1 MALSECRGSSPPSQ
15 KEWQSLSAALDK
27 WEGSRTLL
35 ARTSLTAV
43 PHWQNGKE
51 QVDPPYWTDFLH
63 STDDLKRTISKAL
76 QGVMP
81 AEAPLAVFILADR
94 LMGRSRF
101 CASRA
106 WYLSSRRYII
116 NAREFAAL
124 QKLIAYTLGPCQAY
138 LTRIDRDRAMIT
150 SCGCC
155 FPLYI
160 SATVS
165 EHRRFATSRERF
177 LYPCD
182 FLAYPVPDAT
192 FYQDRRI
199 ICPWVQPG
207 GAIDV
212 CQGVHLS
219 VSVESPGAIAM
230 SCSQASGCPPNY
242 RQQLIKRSPS
252 ATDEELQRYIKKA
265 QRMELV
271 AFVGKNLGSFDAE
284 HPYSQSSTVVMVDD
298 ADMVEKILQVSDELN
313 LGLRTDDVTHLGRS
327 AVFPFSFPPALCDE
341 DRVLQ
346 QTLMETG
353 DAFAT
358 SSAAQVF
365 ATATLAQH
373 GIDSKALLDVGE
385 RDFEQMLHF
394 DDTEDEV
401 LTRARSL
408 VASAMKELRRVEA
421 LAQWISEDLLCRD
434 LLDHV
439 WRELKLKAE
448 WSEISGRWSQH
459 FAPPPR
465 KSKNKKTRQKEKEAG
480 AEAVDLE
487 KLPMRLQEAVVDMDK
502 KVWKCR
508 TYHKYFCLLQRRGLL
523 DYFDR
528 RLEDGP
534 RVVLHGSGV
543 RSVSFVRPHGRSKP
557 DGRPPKISA

>member
-27 WEGSRTLL
+27 WEDFRTLL

-51 QVDPPYWTDFLH
+51 QVDPPYWSDFLH
-63 STDDLKRTISKAL
+63 STDDVKRTISKAL

-124 QKLIAYTLGPCQAY
+124 QQLIAYILGPQQAY
-138 LTRIDRDRAMIT
+138 LTRIDRDRAMIM
-150 SCGCC
+150 SGGCC

-165 EHRRFATSRERF
+165 EHSRFATSRERF

-182 FLAYPVPDAT
+182 FLAYPIPDAT
-192 FYQDRRI
+192 FYQ
-199 ICPWVQPG
+199 VQPG

-230 SCSQASGCPPNY
+230 S
-242 RQQLIKRSPS
+242 PS
-252 ATDEELQRYIKKA
+252 ATNEELQRYIQKA

-271 AFVGKNLGSFDAE
+271 AFVGKNLGSLDAK

-298 ADMVEKILQVSDELN
+298 ADMVEKILQVSDELS

-341 DRVLQ
+341 DRLLQ
-346 QTLMETG
+346 QALMETG
-353 DAFAT
+353 NAFAT
-358 SSAAQVF
+358 SSAAQGF

-373 GIDSKALLDVGE
+373 GIDSRSLLDVGE
-385 RDFEQMLHF
+385 GDFEKMLHF

-401 LTRARSL
+401 LTRARDL
-408 VASAMKELRRVEA
+408 VANAMKQLRRVEA
-421 LAQWISEDLLCRD
+421 VSRWISEDLLCQD
-434 LLDHV
+434 LLDQV

-448 WSEISGRWSQH
+448 WSEISDRWSQK
-459 FAPPPR
+459 FEPPSR
-465 KSKNKKTRQKEKEAG
+465 KSKNKKTRQKEKDGSSEAI
-480 AEAVDLE
+480 DPE
-487 KLPMRLQEAVVDMDK
+487 KLAMRLQQAVVDMDK
-502 KVWKCR
+502 K
-508 TYHKYFCLLQRRGLL
+508 

-534 RVVLHGSGV
+534 RVVLHGPGV
-543 RSVSFVRPHGRSKP
+543 RSVSFVRPHGCSKP

>member
-1 MALSECRGSSPPSQ
+1 
-15 KEWQSLSAALDK
+15 
-27 WEGSRTLL
+27 
-35 ARTSLTAV
+35 
-43 PHWQNGKE
+43 
-51 QVDPPYWTDFLH
+51 
-63 STDDLKRTISKAL
+63 
-76 QGVMP
+76 
-81 AEAPLAVFILADR
+81 
-94 LMGRSRF
+94 
-101 CASRA
+101 
-106 WYLSSRRYII
+106 
-116 NAREFAAL
+116 
-124 QKLIAYTLGPCQAY
+124 
-138 LTRIDRDRAMIT
+138 
-150 SCGCC
+150 
-155 FPLYI
+155 
-160 SATVS
+160 
-165 EHRRFATSRERF
+165 
-177 LYPCD
+177 
-182 FLAYPVPDAT
+182 
-192 FYQDRRI
+192 
-199 ICPWVQPG
+199 
-207 GAIDV
+207 
-212 CQGVHLS
+212 
-219 VSVESPGAIAM
+219 
-230 SCSQASGCPPNY
+230 
-242 RQQLIKRSPS
+242 
-252 ATDEELQRYIKKA
+252 
-265 QRMELV
+265 MELV

-448 WSEISGRWSQH
+448 WSEISDRWSQH

-465 KSKNKKTRQKEKEAG
+465 KSKNKKTRQKEPWLRRVSIAQPRHTPRNLGFSSTESFTIQGEGGRCGSCRSGEAADALAG
-480 AEAVDLE
+480 
-487 KLPMRLQEAVVDMDK
+487 
-502 KVWKCR
+502 
-508 TYHKYFCLLQRRGLL
+508 G
-523 DYFDR
+523 
-528 RLEDGP
+528 
-534 RVVLHGSGV
+534 GSG
-543 RSVSFVRPHGRSKP
+543 HGQE
-557 DGRPPKISA
+557 GRPSWK

>member
-1 MALSECRGSSPPSQ
+1 MAVSECRGSSPPSQ
-15 KEWQSLSAALDK
+15 KEWQSLCAALDK

-51 QVDPPYWTDFLH
+51 HVDPPYWTDFLH
-63 STDDLKRTISKAL
+63 STDDLKRAISKAL

-124 QKLIAYTLGPCQAY
+124 QKLIAYILGPHQAY
-138 LTRIDRDRAMIT
+138 LTRIDRDRAMIM
-150 SCGCC
+150 SGGCC
-155 FPLYI
+155 FQLYI
-160 SATVS
+160 SETVS
-165 EHRRFATSRERF
+165 EHRRFETSRERF

-192 FYQDRRI
+192 FYQ
-199 ICPWVQPG
+199 VQPG

-219 VSVESPGAIAM
+219 VSVESPGAIAI
-230 SCSQASGCPPNY
+230 SCNQVRHISDKVSVRN
-242 RQQLIKRSPS
+242 
-252 ATDEELQRYIKKA
+252 QRRAAAVQKA

-271 AFVGKNLGSFDAE
+271 AFVGKNLGSLDAE
-284 HPYSQSSTVVMVDD
+284 HPYAQSSTVVMVDD
-298 ADMVEKILQVSDELN
+298 AEMVEKILQVSDELS

-341 DRVLQ
+341 DRLLQ
-346 QTLMETG
+346 QALMETG

-358 SSAAQVF
+358 SSAAQDF

-373 GIDSKALLDVGE
+373 GIDPRSLLDVGE

-401 LTRARSL
+401 LTRARDL
-408 VASAMKELRRVEA
+408 VANAMKQLRRVETVSR
-421 LAQWISEDLLCRD
+421 WISEDLLCQD
-434 LLDHV
+434 LLDQV

-448 WSEISGRWSQH
+448 WSEISDRWSQK
-459 FAPPPR
+459 FEPPSR
-465 KSKNKKTRQKEKEAG
+465 KSKNKKTRQKEKDGSSEAI
-480 AEAVDLE
+480 DPE
-487 KLPMRLQEAVVDMDK
+487 KLATRLQQAVADMDK

-508 TYHKYFCLLQRRGLL
+508 TYHKYFCLLQRR
-523 DYFDR
+523 
-528 RLEDGP
+528 
-534 RVVLHGSGV
+534 
-543 RSVSFVRPHGRSKP
+543 
-557 DGRPPKISA
+557 